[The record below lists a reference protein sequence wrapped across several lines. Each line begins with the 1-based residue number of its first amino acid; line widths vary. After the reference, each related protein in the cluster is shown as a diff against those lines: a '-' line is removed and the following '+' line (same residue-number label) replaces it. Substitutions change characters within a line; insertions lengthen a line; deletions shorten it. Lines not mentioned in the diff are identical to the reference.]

1 MKKLTILSV
10 LALALAFAFTSCDFE
25 TQAFKDMRFQRDSIQ
40 HLQQTQLDELLG
52 YMDIVQ
58 DVDSSFEAI
67 RESQNMLSMVSYEE
81 GKQGVKQRVQENIYM
96 ISNLLAENNAKIA
109 ELEERLN
116 ESDLKNT
123 KFQQTIN
130 RLKRDLKNKNAEI
143 AKLYKDLES
152 KNFKIDSLLV
162 ENQIVGQRAA
172 ELTALSEA
180 QLAQLN
186 AQDAALHTAYFFMG
200 TRKELKANNINV
212 KDKDS
217 GYRTS
222 LFTPIDVR
230 TFDRLATDSKSA
242 KILTKHPEGSYEL
255 VRDAEKKYTLIIK
268 NPENFWNA
276 SKYLIIQIK

>member
-1 MKKLTILSV
+1 MKKLNKII
-10 LALALAFAFTSCDFE
+10 AF
-25 TQAFKDMRFQRDSIQ
+25 
-40 HLQQTQLDELLG
+40 LLG
-52 YMDIVQ
+52 A
-58 DVDSSFEAI
+58 S
-67 RESQNMLSMVSYEE
+67 MLAGVTGCKKNEMMSNDGEVKTLTWLVPKKEPEDAAMIEE
-81 GKQGVKQRVQENIYM
+81 K
-96 ISNLLAENNAKIA
+96 
-109 ELEERLN
+109 LN

-123 KFQQTIN
+123 KFQKTIN
-130 RLKRDLKNKNAEI
+130 RLKKDLKAKNAEI

-186 AQDAALHTAYFFMG
+186 AQDVALHTAYFFMG
-200 TRKELKANNINV
+200 TRKELRANDINV

-255 VRDAEKKYTLIIK
+255 TRGEDKKYTLVIK
-268 NPENFWNA
+268 NPTDFWNA
-276 SKYLIIQIK
+276 SKYLIIQVK

>member
-10 LALALAFAFTSCDFE
+10 LALAFAFTSCDFE
-25 TQAFKDMRFQRDSIQ
+25 TQAFKDMRYQRDSIQ

-123 KFQQTIN
+123 KFQKTIN
-130 RLKRDLKNKNAEI
+130 RLKKDLKAKNAEI

-180 QLAQLN
+180 QLAQLT

-200 TRKELKANNINV
+200 TRKELKANDINV

-222 LFTPIDVR
+222 LFTPIDIR

>member
-10 LALALAFAFTSCDFE
+10 LALTLAFTSCDFE
-25 TQAFKDMRFQRDSIQ
+25 TQAFKDMRYQRDSIQ
-40 HLQQTQLDELLG
+40 YLQQTQLDELLG

-58 DVDSSFEAI
+58 SVDSSFEAI
-67 RESQNMLSMVSYEE
+67 RESQNLLSMVPVDGE
-81 GKQGVKQRVQENIYM
+81 GSQSVKQRVEENISM
-96 ISNLLAENNAKIA
+96 ISNLLADNNARIA
-109 ELEERLN
+109 ELEEKFN

-123 KFQQTIN
+123 KLQKTIN
-130 RLKRDLKNKNAEI
+130 RLKRDLKAKNEEI
-143 AKLYKDLES
+143 SKLYKDLEA

-162 ENQIVGQRAA
+162 ENQMVGQRAA

-180 QLAQLN
+180 QQTQLQ
-186 AQDAALHTAYFFMG
+186 AQDQALHTAYFFMG
-200 TRKELKANNINV
+200 TRKELKANDINV

-230 TFDRLATDSKSA
+230 TFDRLETGSKSA
-242 KILTKHPEGSYEL
+242 KILTKHPENSYEL
-255 VRDAEKKYTLIIK
+255 VRDENKIYTLVIK

>member
-10 LALALAFAFTSCDFE
+10 LALTLAFTSCDFE
-25 TQAFKDMRFQRDSIQ
+25 TQAFKDMRYQRDSIQ
-40 HLQQTQLDELLG
+40 YLQQTQLDELLG

-58 DVDSSFEAI
+58 SVDSSFEAI
-67 RESQNMLSMVSYEE
+67 RESQNLLSMVPVDGE
-81 GKQGVKQRVQENIYM
+81 GSQSVKQRVEENISM
-96 ISNLLAENNAKIA
+96 ISNLLADNNARIA
-109 ELEERLN
+109 ELEEKFN

-123 KFQQTIN
+123 KLQKTIN
-130 RLKRDLKNKNAEI
+130 RLKRDLKAKNEEI
-143 AKLYKDLES
+143 SKLYKDLEA

-162 ENQIVGQRAA
+162 ENQMVGQRAA

-180 QLAQLN
+180 QQTQLQT
-186 AQDAALHTAYFFMG
+186 QDQALHTAYFFMG
-200 TRKELKANNINV
+200 TRKELKANDINV

-230 TFDRLATDSKSA
+230 TFDRLETGSKSA
-242 KILTKHPEGSYEL
+242 KILTKHPENSYEL
-255 VRDAEKKYTLIIK
+255 VRDENKIYTLVIK

>member
-10 LALALAFAFTSCDFE
+10 LALAFAFTSCDFE
-25 TQAFKDMRFQRDSIQ
+25 TQAFKDMRYQRDSIQ

-58 DVDSSFEAI
+58 EVDSSFEAI

-109 ELEERLN
+109 ELEEKLN

-123 KFQQTIN
+123 KFQKTIN
-130 RLKRDLKNKNAEI
+130 RLKKDLKAKNAEI

-180 QLAQLN
+180 QLAQLT

-200 TRKELKANNINV
+200 TRKELKANDINV

-222 LFTPIDVR
+222 LFTPIDIR

>member
-10 LALALAFAFTSCDFE
+10 LALAFAFTSCDFE

-172 ELTALSEA
+172 ELTALTEA

-276 SKYLIIQIK
+276 SKYLIIQVK

>member
-1 MKKLTILSV
+1 MKKITLLSV
-10 LALALAFAFTSCDFE
+10 LALALAFTSCDFE
-25 TQAFKDMRFQRDSIQ
+25 TQAFKDMRYQRDSIQ

-58 DVDSSFEAI
+58 NVDSSFEAI
-67 RESQNMLSMVSYEE
+67 RESQNMLSMVSYDES
-81 GKQGVKQRVQENIYM
+81 GNQSVKQRIEENIYM
-96 ISNLLAENNAKIA
+96 INNLLAENNNKIA

-123 KFQQTIN
+123 KLQNTVR
-130 RLKRDLKNKNAEI
+130 RLKRDLEAKNKEI
-143 AKLYKDLES
+143 TNLYKELEA
-152 KNFKIDSLLV
+152 KNFQIDSLLV
-162 ENQIVGQRAA
+162 ENKISNQRAA
-172 ELTALSEA
+172 ELQALSET

-186 AQDAALHTAYFFMG
+186 AQDAAIHTAYFFMG
-200 TRKELKANNINV
+200 TKKELKANDINV

-217 GYRTS
+217 GYRTK
-222 LFTPIDVR
+222 LFTPIDIR
-230 TFDRLATDSKSA
+230 TFDRLETDSKSA

-255 VRDAEKKYTLIIK
+255 VRDAEKKYTLVIK

>member
-10 LALALAFAFTSCDFE
+10 LAMVLAFTSCDFE
-25 TQAFKDMRFQRDSIQ
+25 TQAFKDMRAERDSIQ
-40 HLQQTQLDELLG
+40 NLQQTQLDELLG

-58 DVDSSFEAI
+58 TVDSSFEAI
-67 RESQNMLSMVSYEE
+67 RESQNMLSMMSYEE
-81 GKQGVKQRVQENIYM
+81 GSQSVKQRVEDNIYM

-109 ELEERLN
+109 ELEEKFN

-123 KFQQTIN
+123 KLQKTIN
-130 RLKRDLKNKNAEI
+130 RLKKDLKAKNEEI
-143 AKLYKDLES
+143 AKLYKDLET

-162 ENQIVGQRAA
+162 ENQIVGQRAT

-180 QLAQLN
+180 QQAQLN
-186 AQDAALHTAYFFMG
+186 AQDIALHTAYFFMG
-200 TRKELKANNINV
+200 TRKELKANEINV

-242 KILTKHPEGSYEL
+242 KILTKHPESSYEL
-255 VRDAEKKYTLIIK
+255 TRGEDKKYTLVIK
-268 NPENFWNA
+268 NPTDFWNA
-276 SKYLIIQIK
+276 SKYLIIQVK

>member
-10 LALALAFAFTSCDFE
+10 LALAFAFTSCDFE

-40 HLQQTQLDELLG
+40 HLQQTQLDELLN

-58 DVDSSFEAI
+58 SVDSSFDAI
-67 RESQNMLSMVSYEE
+67 RESQNMLSMVSYDES
-81 GKQGVKQRVQENIYM
+81 GKNSMKQRVQDNIYM

-109 ELEERLN
+109 ELEEKFN

-123 KFQQTIN
+123 KLQKTIN
-130 RLKRDLKNKNAEI
+130 RLKKDLKAKNAEI
-143 AKLYKDLES
+143 TKLYKELEA
-152 KNFKIDSLLV
+152 KNFRIDSLLV

-200 TRKELKANNINV
+200 TRKELKANDINV

-222 LFTPIDVR
+222 LFTPVDVR
-230 TFDRLATDSKSA
+230 TFDRLETDSKSA
-242 KILTKHPEGSYEL
+242 KILTKHPESSYEL
-255 VRDAEKKYTLIIK
+255 VRGADKKYTLIIK

>member
-25 TQAFKDMRFQRDSIQ
+25 TQAFKDMRAQRDSIQ
-40 HLQQTQLDELLG
+40 ALQQTQLDELLG

-81 GKQGVKQRVQENIYM
+81 GSQGVKQRVQENIYM

-123 KFQQTIN
+123 KFQKTIN
-130 RLKRDLKNKNAEI
+130 RLKKDLKAKNAEI
-143 AKLYKDLES
+143 TKLYKDLES

-186 AQDAALHTAYFFMG
+186 AQDVALHTAYFFMG
-200 TRKELKANNINV
+200 TRKELRANDINV

-255 VRDAEKKYTLIIK
+255 TRGEDKKYTLVIK
-268 NPENFWNA
+268 NPTDFWNA
-276 SKYLIIQIK
+276 SKYLIIQVK

>member
-1 MKKLTILSV
+1 MKKLTFLSV
-10 LALALAFAFTSCDFE
+10 LAMILAFTSCDFE
-25 TQAFKDMRFQRDSIQ
+25 TQAFKDMRAERDSIQ
-40 HLQQTQLDELLG
+40 NLQQTQLDELLG

-58 DVDSSFEAI
+58 TVDSSFEAI
-67 RESQNMLSMVSYEE
+67 RESQNMLSMMSYEE
-81 GKQGVKQRVQENIYM
+81 GSQSVKQRVEDNIYM

-109 ELEERLN
+109 ELEEKFN

-123 KFQQTIN
+123 KLQKTIN
-130 RLKRDLKNKNAEI
+130 RLKKDLKAKNEEI

-162 ENQIVGQRAA
+162 ENQIVGQRAT

-180 QLAQLN
+180 QQAQLN
-186 AQDAALHTAYFFMG
+186 AQDIALHTAYFFMG
-200 TRKELKANNINV
+200 TRKELKANEINV

-242 KILTKHPEGSYEL
+242 KILTKHPESSYEL
-255 VRDAEKKYTLIIK
+255 TRGEDKKYTLVIK
-268 NPENFWNA
+268 NPTDFWNA
-276 SKYLIIQIK
+276 SKYLIIQVK

>member
-1 MKKLTILSV
+1 MKKITLLSV
-10 LALALAFAFTSCDFE
+10 LALALAFTSCDFE
-25 TQAFKDMRFQRDSIQ
+25 TQAFKDMRYQRDSIQ

-58 DVDSSFEAI
+58 NVDSSFEAI
-67 RESQNMLSMVSYEE
+67 RESQNMLSMVSYDES
-81 GKQGVKQRVQENIYM
+81 GNQSVKQRIEENIYM
-96 ISNLLAENNAKIA
+96 INNLLAENNNKIA

-123 KFQQTIN
+123 KLQNTVR
-130 RLKRDLKNKNAEI
+130 RLKRDLEAKNKEI
-143 AKLYKDLES
+143 TNLYKELEA
-152 KNFKIDSLLV
+152 KNFQIDSLLV
-162 ENQIVGQRAA
+162 ENKISNQRAA
-172 ELTALSEA
+172 ELQALSET

-186 AQDAALHTAYFFMG
+186 AQDAAIHTAYFFMG
-200 TRKELKANNINV
+200 TRKELKANDINV

-217 GYRTS
+217 GYRTK
-222 LFTPIDVR
+222 LFTPIDIR
-230 TFDRLATDSKSA
+230 TFDRLETDSKSA

-255 VRDAEKKYTLIIK
+255 VRDAEKKYTLVIK

>member
-1 MKKLTILSV
+1 MKKITLLSV
-10 LALALAFAFTSCDFE
+10 LALALAFTSCDFE
-25 TQAFKDMRFQRDSIQ
+25 TQAFKDMRYQRDSIQ

-58 DVDSSFEAI
+58 NVDSSFEAI
-67 RESQNMLSMVSYEE
+67 RESQNMLSMVSYDES
-81 GKQGVKQRVQENIYM
+81 GNQSVKQRIEENIYM
-96 ISNLLAENNAKIA
+96 INNLLAENNNKIA

-123 KFQQTIN
+123 KLQNTVR
-130 RLKRDLKNKNAEI
+130 RLKRDLEAKNKEI
-143 AKLYKDLES
+143 TNLYKELEA
-152 KNFKIDSLLV
+152 KNFQIDSLLV
-162 ENQIVGQRAA
+162 ENKISNQRAA
-172 ELTALSEA
+172 ELQALSET

-186 AQDAALHTAYFFMG
+186 AQDAAIHTAYFFMG
-200 TRKELKANNINV
+200 TKKELKANDINV

-217 GYRTS
+217 GYRTN
-222 LFTPIDVR
+222 LFTPVDIR
-230 TFDRLATDSKSA
+230 TFDRLETDSKSA

-255 VRDAEKKYTLIIK
+255 VRDADKKYTLVIK

>member
-10 LALALAFAFTSCDFE
+10 LALAFAFTSCDFE
-25 TQAFKDMRFQRDSIQ
+25 TQAFKDMRYQRDSIQ

-58 DVDSSFEAI
+58 EVDSSFEAI

-109 ELEERLN
+109 ELEEKLN

-123 KFQQTIN
+123 KFQKTIN
-130 RLKRDLKNKNAEI
+130 RLKKDLKAKNAEI

-180 QLAQLN
+180 QLAQLT

-200 TRKELKANNINV
+200 TRKELKANDINV

-222 LFTPIDVR
+222 LFTPIDIR

-255 VRDAEKKYTLIIK
+255 VRDADKKYTLIIK

>member
-10 LALALAFAFTSCDFE
+10 LALALAFTSCDFE
-25 TQAFKDMRFQRDSIQ
+25 TQAFKDMRYQRDSIQ
-40 HLQQTQLDELLG
+40 YLQQTQLDELLG

-58 DVDSSFEAI
+58 SVDSSFEAI
-67 RESQNMLSMVSYEE
+67 RESQNLLSMVPVDGE
-81 GKQGVKQRVQENIYM
+81 GSQSVKQRVEENISM
-96 ISNLLAENNAKIA
+96 ISNLLADNNARIA
-109 ELEERLN
+109 ELEEKFN

-123 KFQQTIN
+123 KLQKTIN
-130 RLKRDLKNKNAEI
+130 RLKRDLKAKNEEI
-143 AKLYKDLES
+143 SKLYKDLEA

-162 ENQIVGQRAA
+162 ENQMVGQRAA

-180 QLAQLN
+180 QQAQLQ
-186 AQDAALHTAYFFMG
+186 AQDQALHTAYFFMG
-200 TRKELKANNINV
+200 TRKELKANDINV

-230 TFDRLATDSKSA
+230 TFDRLETGSKSA
-242 KILTKHPEGSYEL
+242 KILTKHPENSYEL
-255 VRDAEKKYTLIIK
+255 VRDENKIYTLVIK

>member
-10 LALALAFAFTSCDFE
+10 LALAFAFTSCDFE
-25 TQAFKDMRFQRDSIQ
+25 TQAFKDMRYQRDSIQ

-58 DVDSSFEAI
+58 EVDSSFEAI
-67 RESQNMLSMVSYEE
+67 RESQNMLSMASYEE

-109 ELEERLN
+109 ELEEKLN

-123 KFQQTIN
+123 KFQKTIN
-130 RLKRDLKNKNAEI
+130 RLKKDLKAKNAEI

-180 QLAQLN
+180 QLAQLT

-200 TRKELKANNINV
+200 TRKELKANDINV

-222 LFTPIDVR
+222 LFTPIDIR

>member
-10 LALALAFAFTSCDFE
+10 LALAFAFTSCDFE
-25 TQAFKDMRFQRDSIQ
+25 TQAFKDMRYQRDSIQ

-58 DVDSSFEAI
+58 EVDSSFEAI

-123 KFQQTIN
+123 KFQKTIN
-130 RLKRDLKNKNAEI
+130 RLKKDLKAKNAEI

-180 QLAQLN
+180 QLAQLT

-200 TRKELKANNINV
+200 TRKELKANDINV

-222 LFTPIDVR
+222 LFTPIDIR

-242 KILTKHPEGSYEL
+242 KILTKHPESSYEL

>member
-1 MKKLTILSV
+1 MKKLTMLSV
-10 LALALAFAFTSCDFE
+10 LALALAFTSCDFE
-25 TQAFKDMRFQRDSIQ
+25 TQAFKDMRYQRDSIQ
-40 HLQQTQLDELLG
+40 YLQQTQLDELLG

-58 DVDSSFEAI
+58 SVDSSFEAI
-67 RESQNMLSMVSYEE
+67 RESQNLLSMVPVDGE
-81 GKQGVKQRVQENIYM
+81 GSQSVKQRVEENISM
-96 ISNLLAENNAKIA
+96 ISNLLADNNARIA
-109 ELEERLN
+109 ELEEKFN

-123 KFQQTIN
+123 KLQKTIN
-130 RLKRDLKNKNAEI
+130 RLKRDLKAKNEEI
-143 AKLYKDLES
+143 SKLYKDLEA

-162 ENQIVGQRAA
+162 ENQMVGQRAA

-180 QLAQLN
+180 QQAQLQT
-186 AQDAALHTAYFFMG
+186 QDQALHTAYFFMG
-200 TRKELKANNINV
+200 TRKELKANDINV

-230 TFDRLATDSKSA
+230 TFDRLETGSKSA
-242 KILTKHPEGSYEL
+242 KILTKHPENSYEL
-255 VRDAEKKYTLIIK
+255 VRDENKIYTLVIK

>member
-10 LALALAFAFTSCDFE
+10 LALAFAFTSCDFE
-25 TQAFKDMRFQRDSIQ
+25 TQAFKDMRAQRDSIQ
-40 HLQQTQLDELLG
+40 ALQQTQLDELLG

-81 GKQGVKQRVQENIYM
+81 GSQGVKQRVQENIYM

-123 KFQQTIN
+123 KFQKTIN
-130 RLKRDLKNKNAEI
+130 RLKKDLKAKNAEI
-143 AKLYKDLES
+143 TKLYKDLES

-186 AQDAALHTAYFFMG
+186 AQDVALHTAYFFMG
-200 TRKELKANNINV
+200 TRKELRANDINV

-255 VRDAEKKYTLIIK
+255 TRGEDKKYTLVIK
-268 NPENFWNA
+268 NPTDFWNA
-276 SKYLIIQIK
+276 SKYLIIQVR

>member
-10 LALALAFAFTSCDFE
+10 LALALAFTSCDFE
-25 TQAFKDMRFQRDSIQ
+25 TQAFKDMRYQRDSIQ
-40 HLQQTQLDELLG
+40 YLQQTQLDELLG

-58 DVDSSFEAI
+58 EVDSSFEAI
-67 RESQNMLSMVSYEE
+67 RESQNLLSMVPVDGE
-81 GKQGVKQRVQENIYM
+81 GKQSVKQRVQENISM
-96 ISNLLAENNAKIA
+96 ISNLLADNNAKIA
-109 ELEERLN
+109 ELEEKLN

-123 KFQQTIN
+123 KFQKTIN
-130 RLKRDLKNKNAEI
+130 RLKKDLKNKNAEI
-143 AKLYKDLES
+143 AKLYKDLEA

-162 ENQIVGQRAA
+162 ENQLVGQRAA

-180 QLAQLN
+180 QQAQLN

-200 TRKELKANNINV
+200 TRKELKANDINV

-230 TFDRLATDSKSA
+230 TFDRLETDSKSA
-242 KILTKHPEGSYEL
+242 KILTKHPENSYEL
-255 VRDAEKKYTLIIK
+255 VRDENKIYTLVIK
-268 NPENFWNA
+268 NPTEFWNA